1 MVAPAANALAA
12 VSQGWQ
18 SNILP
23 TLKPMA
29 RALFSAGHFVG
40 ESSGVLS
47 FGLPNETHRTR
58 CEDFRADVE
67 RAIIAHVGGA
77 LTLKLVVD
85 VSGPHDDHLASV
97 VPLRKGSGPTGAAPR
112 APADEDVDI
121 DDLVDAPPGSM
132 KPPEDRLAE
141 AFPGSVFVDETR

>member
-1 MVAPAANALAA
+1 
-12 VSQGWQ
+12 VSQNWQ
-18 SNILP
+18 STILP

-29 RALFSAGHFVG
+29 RALFSAGHFVS
-40 ESSGVLS
+40 ETSGVVS

-67 RAIIAHVGGA
+67 RAIIAQVGGA

-85 VSGPHDDHLASV
+85 VGGPHDDHLASV
-97 VPLRKGSGPTGAAPR
+97 VPLRKGSGPAGAATR
-112 APADEDVDI
+112 APADEDVDL
-121 DDLVDAPPGSM
+121 DDLVDAPPGTM